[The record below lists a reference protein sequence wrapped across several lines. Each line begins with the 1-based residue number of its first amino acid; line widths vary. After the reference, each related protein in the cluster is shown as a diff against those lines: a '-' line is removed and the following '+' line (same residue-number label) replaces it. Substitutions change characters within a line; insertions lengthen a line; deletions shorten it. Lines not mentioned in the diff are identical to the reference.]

1 MAVAI
6 HCRDEPASETRAGGP
21 NSCPIGSGRSFSKAA
36 WDLAVVC
43 LPSSM
48 LDARAR
54 ERAVSLPTFRS
65 VCMGV
70 TGR

>member
-6 HCRDEPASETRAGGP
+6 HCRDEPASETRAGVLILVLSVRVAP
-21 NSCPIGSGRSFSKAA
+21 FPTAV
-36 WDLAVVC
+36 WDLAGVC